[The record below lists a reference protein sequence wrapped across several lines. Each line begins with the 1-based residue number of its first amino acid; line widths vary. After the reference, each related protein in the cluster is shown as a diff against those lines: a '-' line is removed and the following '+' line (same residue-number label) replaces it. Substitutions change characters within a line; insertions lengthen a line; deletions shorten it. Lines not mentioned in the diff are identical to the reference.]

1 VERKEKKTKSFHE
14 LLKENKVVIPI
25 IQREYAHG
33 RRGNERVLKEFLK
46 TIRESPKLHL
56 DLIYG
61 VNREKEFIPIDGQQ
75 RLTLLFLLHTYRL
88 KKTGKGDKELL
99 KRFSYRLRSSTREFC
114 TGLVEKDWKPK
125 ENLKEHLKDQEWF
138 NPGWDGD
145 PTIESMLE
153 VLNEIHA
160 HFKEGEGL
168 ENIDGI
174 TFTLV
179 NINELGLDPEE
190 LYIKI
195 NSTGRQL
202 TEFEKWKARFEH
214 FLTKESGPETALS
227 FSETVDGKLTDF
239 FWKFF
244 NEEKKRLQKVE
255 EAILNYFSLLTEMK
269 SLEKGLVEEE
279 EEKFWQVKELWQKVW
294 KEREEVEFLL
304 EAFKR
309 IDEVK
314 SLAEELLASYSF
326 KVRDNSLKIST
337 FEKDDED
344 KEERSL
350 FDRLAKNYQK
360 LSLTQKLLLHS
371 LIEGV
376 IRKEKKEKLS
386 LILRVLRNYTSFS
399 RGRKGLVSYDSFVGR
414 EEVKKALGELLPEL
428 FKAQEVYSYLKEEKE
443 KLETSLNT
451 KRISR
456 ERVKLF
462 LYQESLKADACKEKL
477 KSYHQLEDHPYVQG
491 NAAYFLKE
499 WDLSVEELTE
509 KLYRTFEKEDEEI
522 IPAVIIKSLEVI
534 KSEEDACPKLY
545 PLEVGDKKVFFGRKR
560 YWEFL
565 LREEELKELWL
576 ELFKEEDF
584 KGLREKWLEENR
596 PTAQEV
602 ELLIEGK
609 LKSLKLTFY
618 PFVNLS
624 EVFRQIDRADRN
636 VFLLPPDEEELP
648 FCLLCSEKLIR
659 DTANSYHPNPFLELL
674 YGEEKIEMGKYLN
687 SKEQFYSKLKENEK
701 SLKDLLLEKE
711 KKVIEE
717 LFSIKGEGRAGGYP
731 ED

>member
-1 VERKEKKTKSFHE
+1 MEREKKKTKSFHE

-33 RRGNERVLKEFLK
+33 RKGNERVLKEFLK
-46 TIRESPKLHL
+46 TIKESPKLHL

-61 VNREKEFIPIDGQQ
+61 VKREKKFIPIDGQQ

-114 TGLVEKDWKPK
+114 TSLVEKDWKPK

-153 VLNEIHA
+153 VLNKIHA

-179 NINELGLDPEE
+179 DIDELGLDPEE

-202 TEFEKWKARFEH
+202 TEFEKWKAQFEH
-214 FLTKESGPETALS
+214 FLTKELDPETALS

-244 NEEKKRLQKVE
+244 SEEKERLQKAE
-255 EAILNYFSLLTEMK
+255 EAILNYFNLLTEMK
-269 SLEKGLVEEE
+269 CLEKGIVEEE

-294 KEREEVEFLL
+294 EEREEVEFLL

-314 SLAEELLASYSF
+314 SLAEELLVSYSF
-326 KVRDNSLKIST
+326 KKRDNSLKVST
-337 FEKDDED
+337 FEDENG
-344 KEERSL
+344 EERSL
-350 FDRLAKNYQK
+350 FDRLAKNYKK
-360 LSLTQKLLLHS
+360 LSLTQKLLLYS

-376 IRKEKKEKLS
+376 IRGEEKEKLS
-386 LILRVLRNYTSFS
+386 LVLRVLRNYTSSS

-428 FKAQEVYSYLKEEKE
+428 LKAQEVYSYLKEEKE

-451 KRISR
+451 KRISK
-456 ERVKLF
+456 ERVKSF
-462 LYQESLKADACKEKL
+462 LYQESLKADACEEKL

-499 WDLSVEELTE
+499 WGLRVEELTE

-522 IPAVIIKSLEVI
+522 IPALIIKSLEVI
-534 KSEEDACPKLY
+534 KSEENACPELY
-545 PLEVGDKKVFFGRKR
+545 PLEVGEKKVFFGRKGH
-560 YWEFL
+560 WELL
-565 LREEELKELWL
+565 LREEKLKELWPA
-576 ELFKEEDF
+576 LFKEEDF

-636 VFLLPPDEEELP
+636 VFLRPPDEEELP

-659 DTANSYHPNPFLELL
+659 DTAKSYHPNRFLELI
-674 YGEEKIEMGKYLN
+674 YGEKKVKRGRYLN
-687 SKEQFYSKLKENEK
+687 SEEQFYSRLKENEK
-701 SLKDLLLEKE
+701 SLKELLLEKE

-717 LFSIKGEGRAGGYP
+717 LFSIKGEGRADGCS